1 MRTVVLRVV
10 ALALLLMLALV
21 GVITARTLSRLPDML
36 VYFAKD
42 TGTAFTLE
50 SVPRVARSGDLEE
63 RVSAQVRALV
73 EGPTPT
79 ETEDGLATS
88 LPAGTRVLGAS
99 LDDGLLTVDLS
110 REFGSGLHR
119 SLVREQRLA
128 RTASAVPGGTA
139 SMVGRLNQL
148 YYTLSQPAG
157 VRAVSLEMEGR
168 PLRVLGGEGIIVDSV
183 WVRDEHGEE
192 PLW

>member
-50 SVPRVARSGDLEE
+50 SVPRVARSGGLEE

-73 EGPTPT
+73 DGPTPA
-79 ETEDGLATS
+79 EAEEGLATN
-88 LPAGTRVLGAS
+88 LPDGTRVLGAS
-99 LDDGLLTVDLS
+99 LKDGLLTVNLS
-110 REFGSGLHR
+110 REFGSG
-119 SLVREQRLA
+119 
-128 RTASAVPGGTA
+128 GGTA
-139 SMVGRLNQL
+139 SMIGRLNQL

-157 VRAVSLEMEGR
+157 VRAVSLEVEGR

-192 PLW
+192 PRW